1 MGTADARG
9 TKRTCQ
15 NDDCGARFYDLNRDP
30 ILCPNC
36 EAEYVIAHAPP
47 GAVISDDVKPKDV
60 KRPKPQ
66 AETEEVEV
74 VDGELADIE
83 AVDAIPD
90 DDEEDDDTF
99 LEDEEDDE
107 GNVVDIIP
115 GIADGESEET

>member
-1 MGTADARG
+1 
-9 TKRTCQ
+9 
-15 NDDCGARFYDLNRDP
+15 
-30 ILCPNC
+30 
-36 EAEYVIAHAPP
+36 VI
-47 GAVISDDVKPKDV
+47 VDDVKPKDA
-60 KRPKPQ
+60 KRPKPEAD
-66 AETEEVEV
+66 AEEAEV

-115 GIADGESEET
+115 GITDGESEET